1 MNPYILIPFSALIIN
16 GSLFA
21 YVSALKGKSET
32 VTLYQ
37 RFSFI
42 LFIWHISLILYWS
55 FLPNDWPIIIFKVSS
70 FSWIFIGCLFFE
82 FAVRF
87 SNSSFQFLIYLFRGL
102 CLVSFLITISTDLV
116 VQGIIRAYWGD
127 MIQAGPLYLPISI
140 LVTGIPTLT
149 GSLILIFNGLRS
161 HNALLNKQF
170 RLVAYGTI
178 FSYLIS
184 FITTLLPRYWNTSLT
199 FPPLSGSSALIQSIC
214 IFIAIRKYGFM
225 DLKLEHIALQL
236 YAEIR
241 EGVILLS
248 SKGNLIFSNLSAKK
262 MLGISDNVST
272 GSNFNLSDYLEG
284 FPSDSFFERKEFIN
298 LTVKIENHPSEIIE
312 NKYLEVSSSP
322 ISLSG
327 KNDGKVYILRDIT
340 EKKDSLDKIRKLL
353 YRLELDLDLAR
364 DIQQMITSRNFPDSS
379 DYKLYSYFQPYI
391 KVGGDILNVIKE
403 KDESLHILFGDVS
416 GHGISAAMVAAMTS
430 IAFGATTKRSDSTDK
445 NLLFIHELLKD
456 TITLHSFS
464 SVYMRYIP
472 YERKLEYTYG
482 GHHCALL
489 IRNKICIPVEGSGE
503 ILFTTPS
510 PYLRR
515 YELYLKKG
523 DRILLY
529 SDGLFQVK
537 NKEGN
542 PLSQYQFLE
551 AIRSLVGEDTNSM
564 IRSILSYSSSYGDG
578 EISDDVTIFCLE
590 VF

>member
-21 YVSALKGKSET
+21 YVSSLKGKSET

-42 LFIWHISLILYWS
+42 LFIWHISLIFYWS
-55 FLPNDWPIIIFKVSS
+55 FLPDNWLTLIFKVSS

-87 SNSSFQFLIYLFRGL
+87 SNSSFRFLIYLFRGF
-102 CLVSFLITISTDLV
+102 CLVSFLVTISTNLV
-116 VQGIIRAYWGD
+116 VQGTIRAYWGD

-140 LVTGIPTLT
+140 LATGIPTLT

-161 HNALLNKQF
+161 HNSLLNKQF
-170 RLVAYGTI
+170 KLVAYGTI

-184 FITTLLPRYWNTSLT
+184 FITTLLPRYWNPSLT

-214 IFIAIRKYGFM
+214 IFIAIHKYGFM

-262 MLGISDNVST
+262 MLSISDNVST
-272 GSNFNLSDYLEG
+272 GSNFDLNNYLEG
-284 FPSDSFFERKEFIN
+284 FPSDSFFERKEFVN
-298 LTVKIENHPSEIIE
+298 LTVKVEDHPPGVVENR
-312 NKYLEVSSSP
+312 YLEVSSSP
-322 ISLSG
+322 ISFSG

-340 EKKDSLDKIRKLL
+340 EKKDSLEKIRRLL
-353 YRLELDLDLAR
+353 YRLDLDLDLAR
-364 DIQQMITSRNFPDSS
+364 DIQQMITTRNFPDSS
-379 DYKLYSYFQPYI
+379 DYKIYSYFQPYV

-403 KDESLHILFGDVS
+403 KDKSLHILFGDVS

-430 IAFGATTKRSDSTDK
+430 IAFGAATNRSDSTDN

-464 SVYMRYIP
+464 SVYMRYTP
-472 YERKLEYTYG
+472 SERKLEYTYG

-489 IRNKICIPVEGSGE
+489 IRNETCIPVEGSGE
-503 ILFTTPS
+503 ILFTTHVPN
-510 PYLRR
+510 LRK
-515 YELYLKKG
+515 YELDLKKG

-537 NKEGN
+537 NREGN
-542 PLSQYQFLE
+542 SLSQNQFLE
-551 AIRSLVGEDTNSM
+551 AIRSLVAEDTNSM